1 MYLANKVQNI
11 RGSADVL
18 LEKAGL
24 AREEILP
31 IAEAME
37 RGGRKAA
44 GQAVSDE
51 VLKKVSPIAGSPDEC
66 IEQLEKYRA
75 AGCTHI
81 LLEIW
86 GDDRAE
92 QARLF
97 GEAVLPRFRR

>member
-1 MYLANKVQNI
+1 LQ
-11 RGSADVL
+11 
-18 LEKAGL
+18 
-24 AREEILP
+24 P
-31 IAEAME
+31 IADAME

-51 VLKKVSPIAGSPDEC
+51 VLRKVCPIAGNPEEC
-66 IEQLEKYRA
+66 RAQIEKYRA

-86 GDDRAE
+86 GDDRVE

-97 GEAVLPRFRR
+97 GETVLPHFRK